1 MLTIWLIGFIVH
13 LLLGIVSNLNN
24 KKYTTGVITASI
36 LIASALWPISLLWWG
51 VESTLKL
58 FRG

>member
-13 LLLGIVSNLNN
+13 LLLEIVSNLNN

-36 LIASALWPISLLWWG
+36 LIASAIWPLSLLWWV